1 MTDSPEEWR
10 MEKKGTLPFPLQET
24 LMCRRAILNLV
35 LRPLRGRRG
44 YWIEHVPPG
53 RLQAEEGDF
62 GVVYHEGAR
71 ELMFLGVQRPEPAA
85 DVLFLPPE
93 TSWNSR
99 VEPWA
104 QSRRAEIVA
113 RLLRD
118 PLVRRCE
125 IRSSSLP

>member
-1 MTDSPEEWR
+1 M
-10 MEKKGTLPFPLQET
+10 F
-24 LMCRRAILNLV
+24 RAHRQLV
-35 LRPLRGRRG
+35 LIGLLFLGLVLLALRRLRG
-44 YWIEHVPPG
+44 YWIEHVSSG
-53 RLQAEEGDF
+53 ALQAEEGDF
-62 GVVYHEGAR
+62 GVVYHEGLR
-71 ELMFLGVQRPEPAA
+71 ELMFLGVRRSRPET
-85 DVLFLPPE
+85 DVLFVPSE

-104 QSRRAEIVA
+104 QSRRAQILD